1 MNRIV
6 GALWKREKDG
16 REYYSGILKD
26 LHGDINIAVFPNTYK
41 QAQNQPDG
49 GSSPSGGSGENKRKD
64 RKTPFF
70 VYKVGKARISPTLV
84 KRITFTGV

>member
-41 QAQNQPDG
+41 QADNQPDFNIVISFG
-49 GSSPSGGSGENKRKD
+49 KKEEETVPEAPPKKNGRKKPKED
-64 RKTPFF
+64 ED
-70 VYKVGKARISPTLV
+70 VG
-84 KRITFTGV
+84 F